1 MRLSDDNICAY
12 HKKALPLCLKRVKYC
27 YLPPMKLL
35 TANRA
40 NKLLYNFLK
49 VNKLSGNVLLPA
61 NVCPDVVKTL
71 HHAGLSTTFVDLQV
85 DNLCINQEVVLAEA
99 KEASMLLFVHTYGI
113 EHDFYAFFEQ
123 VREQNPDIVIV
134 DDKCLCLPDL
144 DVKDSPADLVLYSTG
159 ERKMVNLG
167 GGAIGYLADQ
177 WEYDEVR
184 VEESELLSNEL
195 WLLDPKQLYMK
206 MDAIIAHKEKLNT
219 IYRALLPEAIQ
230 LPDAYQHWRFHILVP
245 NQQEVLAALAA
256 ECIPVDSTYPAQDEA
271 CVVASNLHMLAIP
284 LYNDKHLTQEQA
296 TRACEIIKEC
306 L

>member
-1 MRLSDDNICAY
+1 MIVKIDTN
-12 HKKALPLCLKRVKYC
+12 CLKN
-27 YLPPMKLL
+27 MKLL

-40 NKLLYNFLK
+40 NKILYNFLK
-49 VNKLSGNVLLPA
+49 VNSISGNVLLPA
-61 NVCPDVVKTL
+61 NICSDVVKTL
-71 HHAGLSTTFVDLQV
+71 QYAGLTTTFVDLQV
-85 DNLCINQEVVLAEA
+85 DNLCINQEAVLAMA

-144 DVKDSPADLVLYSTG
+144 DVKDSAADLVLYSTG
-159 ERKMVNLG
+159 ENKMINLG

-219 IYRALLPEAIQ
+219 IYRAMLPEAIQ
-230 LPDAYQHWRFHILVP
+230 LPDAYQHWRFNILVP
-245 NQQEVLAALAA
+245 NQEQVLAALAA
-256 ECIPVDSTYPAQDEA
+256 EGIPADCAYPSQDEA
-271 CVVASNLHMLAIP
+271 CVVASNLHTLSVN
-284 LYNDKHLTQEQA
+284 LYNDKHLTPDQA
-296 TRACEIIKEC
+296 TRACEMIKEC

>member
-1 MRLSDDNICAY
+1 
-12 HKKALPLCLKRVKYC
+12 
-27 YLPPMKLL
+27 MKLL

-40 NKLLYNFLK
+40 NKILYNFLK
-49 VNKLSGNVLLPA
+49 VNNISGNVLLPA
-61 NVCPDVVKTL
+61 NICSDVVKTL
-71 HHAGLSTTFVDLQV
+71 QYAGLTTTFVDLQV
-85 DNLCINQEVVLAEA
+85 DNLCINQEVVLAKA

-113 EHDFYAFFEQ
+113 EHDFYTFFEQ
-123 VREQNPDIVIV
+123 VREQNPDIIIV

-144 DVKDSPADLVLYSTG
+144 DVKDSAADLVLYSTG
-159 ERKMVNLG
+159 ENKMINLG

-219 IYRALLPEAIQ
+219 IYRAMLPEAIQ

-245 NQQEVLAALAA
+245 NQQEVLAALDA
-256 ECIPVDSTYPAQDEA
+256 EGIPVDSAYPTQDEA
-271 CVVASNLHMLAIP
+271 CIVASNLHTLSVN
-284 LYNDKHLTQEQA
+284 LYNDKHLTPDQA

>member
-1 MRLSDDNICAY
+1 
-12 HKKALPLCLKRVKYC
+12 
-27 YLPPMKLL
+27 MKLL

-40 NKLLYNFLK
+40 NKILYNFIK

-61 NVCPDVVKTL
+61 NICSDVVKTL
-71 HHAGLSTTFVDLQV
+71 QYAGLTTTFVDLQV
-85 DNLCINQEVVLAEA
+85 DNLCINQEALLAMA

-123 VREQNPDIVIV
+123 VREQNPDIIIV

-144 DVKDSPADLVLYSTG
+144 DVKDSAADLVLYSTG
-159 ERKMVNLG
+159 ENKMINLG

-206 MDAIIAHKEKLNT
+206 MDSIIAHKEKLNT
-219 IYRALLPEAIQ
+219 IYRAMLPEAIQ
-230 LPDAYQHWRFHILVP
+230 LPDAYQHWRFNILVP
-245 NQQEVLAALAA
+245 NQEQVLAALAA
-256 ECIPVDSTYPAQDEA
+256 EGIPADCAYPSQDEA
-271 CVVASNLHMLAIP
+271 CVVASNLHTLSVN
-284 LYNDKHLTQEQA
+284 LYNDKHLTPDQA

>member
-1 MRLSDDNICAY
+1 
-12 HKKALPLCLKRVKYC
+12 
-27 YLPPMKLL
+27 MKLL

-49 VNKLSGNVLLPA
+49 VNHISGNVLLPA

-71 HHAGLSTTFVDLQV
+71 HHAGLTTTFVDLQV
-85 DNLCINQEVVLAEA
+85 DNLCIIQEAVLRLA
-99 KEASMLLFVHTYGI
+99 KQASMLLFVHTYGI

-123 VREQNPDIVIV
+123 VREQNPDIIIV

-144 DVKDSPADLVLYSTG
+144 DVKDSAADLVLYSTG
-159 ERKMVNLG
+159 ENKMINLG

-219 IYRALLPEAIQ
+219 IYRAMLPEAIQ
-230 LPDAYQHWRFHILVP
+230 LPDAYQHWRFNILVP
-245 NQQEVLAALAA
+245 NQEQVLAALAA
-256 ECIPVDSTYPAQDEA
+256 EGIPADCAYPSQDEA
-271 CVVASNLHMLAIP
+271 CVVASNLHTLSVN
-284 LYNDKHLTQEQA
+284 LYNDKHLTPDQA

>member
-1 MRLSDDNICAY
+1 
-12 HKKALPLCLKRVKYC
+12 
-27 YLPPMKLL
+27 MKLL

-40 NKLLYNFLK
+40 NKILYNFLK
-49 VNKLSGNVLLPA
+49 VNNISGNVLLPA
-61 NVCPDVVKTL
+61 NICSDVVKTL
-71 HHAGLSTTFVDLQV
+71 QYAGLTTTFVDLQV
-85 DNLCINQEVVLAEA
+85 DNLCINQEAVLAMA

-159 ERKMVNLG
+159 ENKMINLG

-184 VEESELLSNEL
+184 VEESELLGNEL

-219 IYRALLPEAIQ
+219 IYRAMLPEAIQ
-230 LPDAYQHWRFHILVP
+230 LPDAYQHWRFNILVP
-245 NQQEVLAALAA
+245 NQEQVLAALAA
-256 ECIPVDSTYPAQDEA
+256 EGIPADCAYPSQDEA
-271 CVVASNLHMLAIP
+271 CVVASNLHTLSVN
-284 LYNDKHLTQEQA
+284 LYNDKHLTPDQA

>member
-1 MRLSDDNICAY
+1 
-12 HKKALPLCLKRVKYC
+12 
-27 YLPPMKLL
+27 MKLL

-85 DNLCINQEVVLAEA
+85 DNLCIHQEAVLRLA

-123 VREQNPDIVIV
+123 VREQNPDIIIV

-144 DVKDSPADLVLYSTG
+144 DVKDSAADLVLYSTG
-159 ERKMVNLG
+159 ENKMINLG

-206 MDAIIAHKEKLNT
+206 MDSIIAHKEKLNT
-219 IYRALLPEAIQ
+219 IYRAMLPEAIQ
-230 LPDAYQHWRFHILVP
+230 LPDAYQHWRFNILVP
-245 NQQEVLAALAA
+245 NQEQVLAALAA
-256 ECIPVDSTYPAQDEA
+256 EGIPADCAYPSQDEA
-271 CVVASNLHMLAIP
+271 CVVASNLHTLSVN
-284 LYNDKHLTQEQA
+284 LYNDKNLTPDQA

>member
-1 MRLSDDNICAY
+1 
-12 HKKALPLCLKRVKYC
+12 
-27 YLPPMKLL
+27 MKLL

-40 NKLLYNFLK
+40 NKILYNFLK
-49 VNKLSGNVLLPA
+49 VNNISGNVLLPA
-61 NVCPDVVKTL
+61 NICSDVVKTL
-71 HHAGLSTTFVDLQV
+71 QYAGLTTTFVDLQV
-85 DNLCINQEVVLAEA
+85 DNLCINQEAVLAMA

-123 VREQNPDIVIV
+123 VREQNPDIIIV

-144 DVKDSPADLVLYSTG
+144 DVKDSAADLVLYSTG
-159 ERKMVNLG
+159 ENKMINLG

-219 IYRALLPEAIQ
+219 IYRAMLPEAIQ
-230 LPDAYQHWRFHILVP
+230 LPDAYQHWRFNILVP
-245 NQQEVLAALAA
+245 NQEQVLAALAA
-256 ECIPVDSTYPAQDEA
+256 EGIPADCAYPSQDEA
-271 CVVASNLHMLAIP
+271 CVVASNLHTLSVN
-284 LYNDKHLTQEQA
+284 LYNDKHLTPDQA

>member
-1 MRLSDDNICAY
+1 
-12 HKKALPLCLKRVKYC
+12 
-27 YLPPMKLL
+27 MKLL

-49 VNKLSGNVLLPA
+49 VNHISGNVLLPA

-71 HHAGLSTTFVDLQV
+71 HHAGLTTTFVDLQV
-85 DNLCINQEVVLAEA
+85 DNLCISQEAVLRLA
-99 KEASMLLFVHTYGI
+99 KQASMLLFVHTYGI

-123 VREQNPDIVIV
+123 VREQNPDIIIV

-144 DVKDSPADLVLYSTG
+144 DVKDSAADLVLYSTG
-159 ERKMVNLG
+159 ENKMINLG

-206 MDAIIAHKEKLNT
+206 MDSIIAHKEKLNT
-219 IYRALLPEAIQ
+219 IYRAMLPEAIQ
-230 LPDAYQHWRFHILVP
+230 LPDAYQHWRFNILVP
-245 NQQEVLAALAA
+245 NQEQVLAALAA
-256 ECIPVDSTYPAQDEA
+256 EGIPADCAYPSQDEA
-271 CVVASNLHMLAIP
+271 CVVASNLHTLSVN
-284 LYNDKHLTQEQA
+284 LYNDKNLTPDQA

>member
-1 MRLSDDNICAY
+1 
-12 HKKALPLCLKRVKYC
+12 
-27 YLPPMKLL
+27 MKLL

-49 VNKLSGNVLLPA
+49 VNNLSGNVLLPA

-85 DNLCINQEVVLAEA
+85 DNLCIHQEAVLRLAR
-99 KEASMLLFVHTYGI
+99 EASMLLFVHTYGI
-113 EHDFYAFFEQ
+113 EHDFYSFFEQ

-144 DVKDSPADLVLYSTG
+144 DVKDSAADLVLYSTG
-159 ERKMVNLG
+159 ENKMINLG
-167 GGAIGYLADQ
+167 GGAIGFLAEKWQ
-177 WEYDEVR
+177 YDEVR

-206 MDAIIAHKEKLNT
+206 MDSIIAHKEKLNT
-219 IYRALLPEAIQ
+219 IYRAMLPEAIQ
-230 LPDAYQHWRFHILVP
+230 LPDAYQHWRFNILVP
-245 NQQEVLAALAA
+245 NQEQVLAALAA
-256 ECIPVDSTYPAQDEA
+256 EGIPADCAYPSQDEA
-271 CVVASNLHMLAIP
+271 CVVASNLHTLSVN
-284 LYNDKHLTQEQA
+284 LYNDKNLTPDQA

>member
-1 MRLSDDNICAY
+1 
-12 HKKALPLCLKRVKYC
+12 
-27 YLPPMKLL
+27 MKLL

-40 NKLLYNFLK
+40 NKLLYNFLEINN
-49 VNKLSGNVLLPA
+49 VSGNVLLPA

-71 HHAGLSTTFVDLQV
+71 HHAGLTTTFIDLQV
-85 DNLCINQEVVLAEA
+85 DNLCIHQEAVLRLA
-99 KEASMLLFVHTYGI
+99 KQASMLLFVHTYGI
-113 EHDFYAFFEQ
+113 EHDFYSFFQQ
-123 VREQNPDIVIV
+123 VREQNPDIIIV

-144 DVKDSPADLVLYSTG
+144 DVKDTPADLVLYSTG

-219 IYRALLPEAIQ
+219 IYRAMLPEAIQ
-230 LPDAYQHWRFHILVP
+230 LPDAYQHWRFNILVQ
-245 NQQEVLAALAA
+245 NKQQILDALAA
-256 ECIPVDSTYPAQDEA
+256 EDIPAENLYPALDND
-271 CVVASNLHMLAIP
+271 CVVANNLHAYVINLF
-284 LYNDKHLTQEQA
+284 NDKHLTPEQA
-296 TRACEIIKEC
+296 TRACEVIKEC

>member
-1 MRLSDDNICAY
+1 
-12 HKKALPLCLKRVKYC
+12 
-27 YLPPMKLL
+27 MKLL

-49 VNKLSGNVLLPA
+49 VNNVSGNVLLPA

-85 DNLCINQEVVLAEA
+85 DNLCIHQEAVLRLAR
-99 KEASMLLFVHTYGI
+99 EASMLLFVHTYGI

-144 DVKDSPADLVLYSTG
+144 DVKDSAADLVLYSTG
-159 ERKMVNLG
+159 ENKMINLG

-219 IYRALLPEAIQ
+219 IYRAMLPEAIQ
-230 LPDAYQHWRFHILVP
+230 LPDAYQHWRFNILVP
-245 NQQEVLAALAA
+245 NQEQVLAALAA
-256 ECIPVDSTYPAQDEA
+256 EGIPADCAYPSQDEA
-271 CVVASNLHMLAIP
+271 CVVANNLHTLSVN
-284 LYNDKHLTQEQA
+284 LYNDKHLTPEQA

>member
-1 MRLSDDNICAY
+1 
-12 HKKALPLCLKRVKYC
+12 
-27 YLPPMKLL
+27 MKLL

-49 VNKLSGNVLLPA
+49 VNHISGNVLLPA

-71 HHAGLSTTFVDLQV
+71 HHAGLTTTFVDLQV
-85 DNLCINQEVVLAEA
+85 DNLCISQEAVLRLA
-99 KEASMLLFVHTYGI
+99 KQASMLLFVHTYGI

-123 VREQNPDIVIV
+123 VREQNPDIIIV

-144 DVKDSPADLVLYSTG
+144 DVKDSAADLVLYSTG
-159 ERKMVNLG
+159 ENKMINLG

-219 IYRALLPEAIQ
+219 IYRAMLPEAIQ
-230 LPDAYQHWRFHILVP
+230 LPDAYQHWRFNILVP
-245 NQQEVLAALAA
+245 NQEQVLAALAA
-256 ECIPVDSTYPAQDEA
+256 EGIPADCAYPSQDEA
-271 CVVASNLHMLAIP
+271 CVVASNLHTLSVN
-284 LYNDKHLTQEQA
+284 LYNDKNLTPDQA

>member
-1 MRLSDDNICAY
+1 MIVKIDTN
-12 HKKALPLCLKRVKYC
+12 CLKN
-27 YLPPMKLL
+27 MKLL

-40 NKLLYNFLK
+40 NKILYNFIK

-61 NVCPDVVKTL
+61 NICSDVVKTL
-71 HHAGLSTTFVDLQV
+71 QYAGLTTTFVDLQV
-85 DNLCINQEVVLAEA
+85 DNLCINKEAVLAMA

-123 VREQNPDIVIV
+123 VREQNPDIIIV

-144 DVKDSPADLVLYSTG
+144 DVKDSAADLVLYSTG
-159 ERKMVNLG
+159 ENKMINLG

-219 IYRALLPEAIQ
+219 IYRAMLPEAIQ
-230 LPDAYQHWRFHILVP
+230 LPDAYQHWRFNILVP
-245 NQQEVLAALAA
+245 NQEQVLAALAA
-256 ECIPVDSTYPAQDEA
+256 EGIPADCAYPSQDEA
-271 CVVASNLHMLAIP
+271 CVVASNLHTLSVN
-284 LYNDKHLTQEQA
+284 LYNDKHLTPDQA